1 MNPSRDAPAT
11 DSYDIAI
18 IGGGI
23 HGVGV
28 AQAAAAAGYAAV
40 VLEQTALAAGTSSR
54 SSKLIHGGLRYLESG
69 QIHLV
74 RESLHERN
82 TLLRVAP
89 DLVRATRFYIP
100 IYKDTARRP
109 WLIRLGLSL
118 YAILAGFHHHSLFR
132 RLHKAQWTEL
142 DGLRTQGLQTVF
154 RYWDA
159 QTDDARLTQAVM
171 QSALS
176 LGASLLCPAGF
187 TGAVYANDR
196 YRVNYERDGETASLS
211 CCALVNAAGPWANE
225 VLGRISPATSTR
237 AIDLVQGAHIVI
249 EGETRQ
255 GVYYL
260 EAPADRRAVFVM
272 PWYGNT
278 MIGTTETLHR
288 GDPAKVEVLDEEVDY
303 LLATFR
309 HYFPH
314 RRANIIDRFAGLRV
328 LPHASGAAFNRPRD
342 TVLHSD
348 AQSPGLVTIYG
359 GKLTGYRATA
369 EKLIRELEPRLGRRR
384 RIADTRKLMLG

>member
-1 MNPSRDAPAT
+1 MNPSRDTPAT
-11 DSYDIAI
+11 DTYDIAI

-28 AQAAAAAGYAAV
+28 AQAAAAAGYSAV

-54 SSKLIHGGLRYLESG
+54 SSKLIHGGLRYLESR

-82 TLLRVAP
+82 TLLHVAP
-89 DLVRATRFYIP
+89 GLVRATRFYIP
-100 IYKDTARRP
+100 IYRETRRRP
-109 WLIRLGLSL
+109 RLIRLGLSL
-118 YAILAGFHHHSLFR
+118 YAILAGFHRHSLFR

-154 RYWDA
+154 CYWDA
-159 QTDDARLTQAVM
+159 QTDDARLTRAVM

-176 LGASLLCPAGF
+176 LGATLLCPAGF
-187 TGAVYANDR
+187 SGALFTNDH
-196 YRVNYERDGETASLS
+196 YQVNYEMDGEPALLS
-211 CCALVNAAGPWANE
+211 CRALVNAAGPWANE
-225 VLGRISPATSTR
+225 VLGRISPAASTR
-237 AIDLVQGAHIVI
+237 AVDLVQGAHIVI
-249 EGETRQ
+249 EGETRR

-260 EAPADRRAVFVM
+260 EASADRRAVFVM

-278 MIGTTETLHR
+278 MIGTTEILYR
-288 GDPAKVEVLDEEVDY
+288 GDPAKVKVLDEEVDY

-314 RRANIIDRFAGLRV
+314 RKSNIIDRFAGLRV
-328 LPHASGAAFNRPRD
+328 LPHASGAAFHRSRD
-342 TVLHSD
+342 TILHTD

-369 EKLIRELEPRLGRRR
+369 EKLIRELEPRLGRRQ
-384 RIADTRKLMLG
+384 RIADTRKLMLS